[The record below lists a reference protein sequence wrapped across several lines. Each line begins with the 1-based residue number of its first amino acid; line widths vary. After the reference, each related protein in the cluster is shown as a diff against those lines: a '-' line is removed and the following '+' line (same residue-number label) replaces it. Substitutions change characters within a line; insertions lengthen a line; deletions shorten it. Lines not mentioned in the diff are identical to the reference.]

1 MQHLLSIESLTAA
14 EILKTIDLAK
24 KLKATRGME
33 TSKPLAG
40 ECWGLL
46 FSKSSTRTRVSF
58 EVGIRELGG
67 EALFLSSSEIQLG
80 RGEPIE
86 DTARVLGRMIHGAV
100 IRTFKQSDIETFAA
114 LSGIPTINAL
124 TDEEHPCQ
132 ILADLLTIEELRGSL
147 DGLKVAFIGDADC
160 NMGHSWIWAAA
171 RLGFELRLACPQL
184 YRPPAELIASAE
196 AAGGAVTITNDPEE
210 AALGA
215 DILYTDVWV
224 SMGKEEEAEYR
235 AAQFARYQIND
246 SVVAAAA
253 PKAHVLHCLPAYR
266 GKEITAEVFER
277 HADAIFQQAEN
288 RLHAQK
294 AVMTL
299 LKS

>member
-1 MQHLLSIESLTAA
+1 MKHLLSIESLSAA
-14 EILKTIDLAK
+14 EILEIVALAK
-24 KLKATRGME
+24 KLKANRGNE
-33 TSKPLAG
+33 TVKPLAG

-67 EALFLSSSEIQLG
+67 DALFLSSSEIQLG

-86 DTARVLGRMIHGAV
+86 DTARVLGRMIHGAI
-100 IRTFKQSDIETFAA
+100 IRTFKQSDIETFAQ

-132 ILADLLTIEELRGSL
+132 ILADLQTIEELRGSL
-147 DGLKVAFIGDADC
+147 EGMKVAFIGDADC
-160 NMGHSWIWAAA
+160 NMGRSWIWAAA
-171 RLGFELRLACPQL
+171 RLGFELRLACPDL
-184 YRPPAELIASAE
+184 YRPPADLLAR
-196 AAGGAVTITNDPEE
+196 AGGMVSITEDPEE
-210 AALGA
+210 AARGA

-224 SMGKEEEAEYR
+224 SMGKEEEAEHR
-235 AAQFARYQIND
+235 AAQFGRYQINKE
-246 SVVAAAA
+246 VVAAAS
-253 PKAHVLHCLPAYR
+253 PGAHVLHCLPAYR
-266 GKEITAEVFER
+266 GKEITAEVFEQ

>member
-1 MQHLLSIESLTAA
+1 MKHLLSIESLGAD
-14 EILKTIDLAK
+14 EILSIVDLGA
-24 KLKATRGME
+24 KLKATRG
-33 TSKPLAG
+33 TQGPRPLAG
-40 ECWGLL
+40 ECWGML

-67 EALFLSSSEIQLG
+67 EVLFLSSSEIQLG

-86 DTARVLGRMIHGAV
+86 DTARVLGRMLHGAV
-100 IRTFKQSDIETFAA
+100 IRTFKQSDIETFAE

-132 ILADLLTIEELRGSL
+132 ILADLLTIRELRGSL
-147 DGLKVAFIGDADC
+147 EGVKIAFIGDADC
-160 NMGHSWIWAAA
+160 NMGRSWIWAAA
-171 RLGFELRLACPQL
+171 RLGFELRLACPDL
-184 YRPPAELIASAE
+184 YRPPAELIAC
-196 AAGGAVTITNDPEE
+196 AGAAVTITEDPEE
-210 AALGA
+210 AARGA

-224 SMGKEEEAEYR
+224 SMGKEEEAEHR

-246 SVVAAAA
+246 AVLRAAA
-253 PKAHVLHCLPAYR
+253 PGAHVLHCLPAYR

-277 HADAIFQQAEN
+277 HADAIFRQAEN

-294 AVMTL
+294 AVLTL